1 MEKSHYKS
9 QDIEKK
15 EIKSFITTNFGD
27 IKNNPNS
34 YSSINL
40 ANKNGKKKYFFKFFF
55 KFPFKKIILN
65 IFILNQ
71 NSFPISSY

>member
-1 MEKSHYKS
+1 MEKKSHYKS

-27 IKNNPNS
+27 IKDNPNS

-40 ANKNGKKKYFFKFFF
+40 SNKNGKKKIFLLN
-55 KFPFKKIILN
+55 ILN
-65 IFILNQ
+65 
-71 NSFPISSY
+71 